1 MGVVEG
7 RAALVTGGSRG
18 IGRGIAEALLA
29 EGASVVING
38 RNEKKG
44 LVALDE
50 MGALDRTH
58 FIAGDVQRQADCEAL
73 VAATVERFGA
83 IDILVNNAG
92 GGGGGAATI
101 AEMTDDTWVGCLNW
115 NLNHPFW
122 CTRAALGHMIPRRWG
137 RIINMSSIYGKIPLA
152 TQGHYVTAKHAL
164 GGLTKT
170 VAQENGQFGITCN
183 ALCPGVVLTD
193 VWEENGP
200 ASAAAAGVT
209 YEEFVDKIVSTSAI
223 KRPNTVAE
231 VAAMAVLLC
240 SPAGAGIT
248 GSLLSIDGG
257 TAPY

>member
-7 RAALVTGGSRG
+7 RVALVTGGSRG

-50 MGALDRTH
+50 MAAPDRSH

-73 VAATVERFGA
+73 VAGTVERFGA
-83 IDILVNNAG
+83 VDILVNNAG
-92 GGGGGAATI
+92 GGAGASSI
-101 AEMTDDTWVGCLNW
+101 AEMTDETWVGCLNW

-122 CTRAALGHMIPRRWG
+122 CTRAALGHMIPRGWG
-137 RIINMSSIYGKIPLA
+137 RIINLSSIYGKIPLA
-152 TQGHYVTAKHAL
+152 NQGHYVTAKHAL
-164 GGLTKT
+164 AGLTKT
-170 VAQENGQFGITCN
+170 VAQETGEFGITCN

-200 ASAAAAGVT
+200 ASAAAAGLT
-209 YEEFVDKIVSTSAI
+209 YEEFVDMIVSNSAI

-240 SPAGAGIT
+240 SPVGAGIT